1 MWEIESG
8 VLTTLFA
15 LSGLYLLLGCKRL
28 FFVGFFVGLLWFWW
42 IGLSFRYY
50 HLTPLVPFASL
61 AIALF
66 YGLLFKLVEMTAR
79 QLARLHP
86 LLYQTTLAAALWGAS
101 YLHPFG
107 FNWFI
112 PEIIFV
118 DSLFGYDKLRF
129 ALILTALVLLH
140 FKRVWSVALAVLLL
154 AASVHTYPRSPL
166 APLRIKLVT
175 TQLDQERKWQPSQ
188 LPSIVQANL
197 AAIDSAIEE
206 GYEMVVLPESAFPTF
221 LQHDTPLMLELL
233 QKSHHIAIVTG
244 ALHTQDSRV
253 YNATYVFDKGR
264 YTILHKVVLVPFG
277 EYVPL
282 PAPLARLVNHY
293 FFDDATDFSP
303 AKEPQIYK
311 IAGQAFTNAICYE
324 ATSPI
329 IYTTPTTYIVAI
341 SNNAWF
347 VPSYE
352 PQLQNRIIRY
362 YATIHHKT
370 VYHATN
376 IAQTKVIR

>member
-1 MWEIESG
+1 
-8 VLTTLFA
+8 
-15 LSGLYLLLGCKRL
+15 
-28 FFVGFFVGLLWFWW
+28 
-42 IGLSFRYY
+42 
-50 HLTPLVPFASL
+50 
-61 AIALF
+61 
-66 YGLLFKLVEMTAR
+66 
-79 QLARLHP
+79 
-86 LLYQTTLAAALWGAS
+86 
-101 YLHPFG
+101 
-107 FNWFI
+107 
-112 PEIIFV
+112 
-118 DSLFGYDKLRF
+118 
-129 ALILTALVLLH
+129 
-140 FKRVWSVALAVLLL
+140 
-154 AASVHTYPRSPL
+154 
-166 APLRIKLVT
+166 
-175 TQLDQERKWQPSQ
+175 
-188 LPSIVQANL
+188 
-197 AAIDSAIEE
+197 
-206 GYEMVVLPESAFPTF
+206 
-221 LQHDTPLMLELL
+221 
-233 QKSHHIAIVTG
+233 
-244 ALHTQDSRV
+244 
-253 YNATYVFDKGR
+253 
-264 YTILHKVVLVPFG
+264 
-277 EYVPL
+277 VPL